1 MRITVLLF
9 FIIGASPLKAYEAV
23 KYKQLLNQVI
33 KDLNETQKLNTE
45 KMMMLA
51 KDHSYVLRKE
61 QERRS
66 PSFTKR
72 VDPIIK
78 GNSSVLEGLTA
89 ENRLIQEQIQQFTSK
104 LSPAVLSSLNNEVQE
119 THALRRAQ
127 TEASIASLQR
137 EIARAQVAQTFFEN
151 RKKQSDPAFTQGIDS
166 FQQNWNKK
174 RSKLTSQLLSENSV
188 LRSLP

>member
-1 MRITVLLF
+1 MRITVALF
-9 FIIGASPLKAYEAV
+9 FVIGVSQVQAYEAV
-23 KYKQLLNQVI
+23 KYKQLVSQVI
-33 KDLNETQKLNTE
+33 KDLNETQRLNTE
-45 KMMMLA
+45 KMTLLA

-78 GNSSVLEGLTA
+78 GNSSLLEGLTA
-89 ENRLIQEQIQQFTSK
+89 ENRLLQEQIQEFRSK
-104 LSPAVLSSLNNEVQE
+104 LSPAALSSLNNEVQE
-119 THALRRAQ
+119 IQALRRAE

-137 EIARAQVAQTFFEN
+137 EIARAQIAQTFFEN
-151 RKKQSDPAFTQGIDS
+151 RKKQSDPAVAQGVDLL
-166 FQQNWNKK
+166 QQNWNKK
-174 RSKLTSQLLSENSV
+174 RSKLSSQLISENSI